1 MLLTGHFLPGALE
14 AVPGVG
20 AGIDDVE
27 GAVAGGDHAGG
38 GWGQGRCDTTVS
50 DICGYVTGVAVVGL
64 RPRAVRPVVDLQ
76 GAAGAGH
83 LASKTVNIFPHQT
96 CFMLR

>member
-20 AGIDDVE
+20 AGVDNVE

-38 GWGQGRCDTTVS
+38 GWGQG
-50 DICGYVTGVAVVGL
+50 GV
-64 RPRAVRPVVDLQ
+64 
-76 GAAGAGH
+76 
-83 LASKTVNIFPHQT
+83 
-96 CFMLR
+96 

>member
-20 AGIDDVE
+20 AGVDNVE
-27 GAVAGGDHAGG
+27 GAVAGGDHAGC
-38 GWGQGRCDTTVS
+38 GWGQGRCDSTVS

-83 LASKTVNIFPHQT
+83 LASKTVNIFPH
-96 CFMLR
+96 